1 MRVQVNAR
9 NRAYEFEAQPGEKVL
24 YAGLRARIDL
34 PYECGTGTCGT
45 CKARL
50 VEGRVIDGWA
60 GAPGKKY
67 LKGGGEFLMCQCAAE
82 TDVVAEVP
90 SFVHAAD
97 PGASPAVARRGV
109 ITASRMLTHDVAAL
123 EIALDRAVD
132 FDAGQFMVMAAPG
145 VPGYRAYSMVNYQ
158 REARSL
164 DFVIKKKP
172 GGGVSEWLFGAGR
185 DGVAVDLVGPLG
197 KATFYPA
204 LGKNILCIAGGS
216 GIAGMMSILARAAQE
231 RYFERYRG
239 DVYFGV
245 RAMRDAFYLREL
257 AALRERCGPRLAV
270 TVALSDEE
278 MPEPARREHPALAFE
293 PGLVHEVAARG
304 MRDRYENVLAY
315 VAGPPPAVD
324 AALRMLLLEAKLTTN
339 NIRYDKF
346 S

>member
-1 MRVQVNAR
+1 
-9 NRAYEFEAQPGEKVL
+9 VL
-24 YAGLRARIDL
+24 YAGLRAQIDL

-60 GAPGKKY
+60 DAPGRKY
-67 LKGGGEFLMCQCAAE
+67 LRGGSEFLMCQCAAE
-82 TDVVAEVP
+82 TDLVVEVP
-90 SFVHAAD
+90 SFVHAVG
-97 PGASPAVARRGV
+97 PGASAAVARRGV
-109 ITASRMLTHDVAAL
+109 IAASRMLTHDIAAL

-145 VPGYRAYSMVNYQ
+145 VPGYRAYSMVNYE
-158 REARSL
+158 REARRL
-164 DFVIKKKP
+164 EFVIKKKP

-185 DGVAVDLVGPLG
+185 DGAAVDLMGPLG
-197 KATFYPA
+197 KATFYPG

-216 GIAGMMSILARAAQE
+216 GIAGIMSILARAAQE
-231 RYFERYRG
+231 RYFDRHRG

-245 RAMRDAFYLREL
+245 RAMKDAFYLREL
-257 AALRERCGPRLAV
+257 AAVRERCAPRLAV

-278 MPEPARREHPALAFE
+278 VPEAARREHPALAFE
-293 PGLVHEVAARG
+293 QGLVHEVAARG
-304 MRDRYENVLAY
+304 MKGRYDNVLAY
-315 VAGPPPAVD
+315 AAGPPPAVD